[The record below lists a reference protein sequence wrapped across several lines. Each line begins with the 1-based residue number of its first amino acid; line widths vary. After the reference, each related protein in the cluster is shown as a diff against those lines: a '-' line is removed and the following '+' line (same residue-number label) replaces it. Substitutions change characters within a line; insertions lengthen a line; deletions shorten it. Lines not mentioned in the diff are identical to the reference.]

1 MDIQKRLLAAK
12 AASKKASDAVISA
25 RKKLDIELRDYESK
39 KSKPLIAARK
49 AAREAIAKITDIELE
64 AAGLTPGKTIV
75 SDGTGL
81 WMVRIRHTGYA
92 ELEPMTKAGK
102 PHMGKYPKPTPYNLS
117 NLRITDIKVSKADTA
132 IRDMI
137 GGSDGSAI

>member
-25 RKKLDIELRDYESK
+25 RKKLDIELRDYAEK
-39 KSKPLIAARK
+39 KGKPLVDARK
-49 AAREAIAKITDIELE
+49 AAREAIAKITAIELE

-81 WMVRIRHTGYA
+81 WMVRIMHTGYA

-102 PHMGKYPKPTPYNLS
+102 PHMGKNPKPMPYKLS
-117 NLRITDIKVSKADTA
+117 HLRITDIKVAKADMA

-137 GGSDGSAI
+137 GGD

>member
-25 RKKLDIELRDYESK
+25 RKKLDIELRDYAEK
-39 KSKPLIAARK
+39 KGKPLVDARK
-49 AAREAIAKITDIELE
+49 AARDAIAKITAIELE

-81 WMVRIRHTGYA
+81 WMVRIKPTGYA

-102 PHMGKYPKPTPYNLS
+102 PHMGKYPKPTPYKLS
-117 NLRITDIKVSKADTA
+117 HLRITDIKVANADKT
-132 IRDMI
+132 
-137 GGSDGSAI
+137 